1 MSFGKCLLK
10 LHERCQLWELLQS
23 DHDKAVVHCRMKQ
36 SQKHTLNDQIPNTL
50 WGSNCSC
57 LGLFIHWQLGSDLTW
72 TVYSISGRFTIQK
85 LKCLQI
91 SKCPKRSPQW
101 ECVSLPGGVLASL
114 RSCGR
119 LRSES
124 LAQHDLWIFS
134 RVVQYRSGV
143 EIPFFASEDFLKA
156 EEISPWK
163 NSQLLD
169 GGLKPCFFQL
179 PPIMICQIEITI
191 SSSNLFSN
199 GIQTLKWNPDH
210 HAKKLFTSFYKI

>member
-1 MSFGKCLLK
+1 MRKQLLLPWLIHPLTAGLWPYMNCLFHQRTIHNPKTEMPPNFQMSKAFTTMRMCLVT
-10 LHERCQLWELLQS
+10 R
-23 DHDKAVVHCRMKQ
+23 
-36 SQKHTLNDQIPNTL
+36 
-50 WGSNCSC
+50 
-57 LGLFIHWQLGSDLTW
+57 
-72 TVYSISGRFTIQK
+72 
-85 LKCLQI
+85 
-91 SKCPKRSPQW
+91 
-101 ECVSLPGGVLASL
+101 GVLASL